1 MNLHFFTAALTGD
14 GSFGV
19 NLGPLRFFL
28 AERDERA
35 EAEAPPEP
43 PEPPEFAPFLV
54 RGMI

>member
-1 MNLHFFTAALTGD
+1 MNLLFFTAALTGD
-14 GSFGV
+14 VSFGV

-28 AERDERA
+28 AIRGGRD

-43 PEPPEFAPFLV
+43 PESPEVAPPLV